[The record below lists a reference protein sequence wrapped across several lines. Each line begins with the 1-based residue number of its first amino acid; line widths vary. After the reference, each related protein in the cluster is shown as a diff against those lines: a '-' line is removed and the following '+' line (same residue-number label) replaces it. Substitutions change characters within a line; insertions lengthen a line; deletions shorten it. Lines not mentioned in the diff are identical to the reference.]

1 MKIDLVHIGWPKT
14 GGLWFIKLSE
24 EEMFK
29 TQLGMLSMALNMDEY
44 CKVLEL
50 YGAEFYKDHKDCDYL
65 TCASRCIWGR
75 SEING

>member
-1 MKIDLVHIGWPKT
+1 M
-14 GGLWFIKLSE
+14 KLSD

-50 YGAEFYKDHKDCDYL
+50 NGAEFHRDPKDCDYL
-65 TCASRCIWGR
+65 KDVL
-75 SEING
+75 